1 MLSHLFQN
9 FYQYLGDHTIFTKN
23 VWEEHLPDLHNSNIL
38 IICSNNGICYY
49 HDEKLA
55 IAQLFPDESTNP
67 GSSMRTSKL
76 NPEFYDFIIQYQIS
90 YIWSINNSLTLPIS
104 IRDLKLK
111 INLNFCFHNFL

>member
-9 FYQYLGDHTIFTKN
+9 FYQYLGDHTIFTKK

-90 YIWSINNSLTLPIS
+90 CIWSINNSLTLPIS
-104 IRDLKLK
+104 IPDLKLK

>member
-1 MLSHLFQN
+1 MLSHPFQN

-67 GSSMRTSKL
+67 GSSMRTSSMQ
-76 NPEFYDFIIQYQIS
+76 N
-90 YIWSINNSLTLPIS
+90 SIPSFMTSSFNIKYLASDRLTIV
-104 IRDLKLK
+104 
-111 INLNFCFHNFL
+111 